1 MLLHSSSIYYMHNV
15 EAARWLLL
23 VSSVSGDNKTA
34 RMRIW
39 RALKACG
46 AGALRDGVYL
56 LPDSAAARDVFRE
69 QADEVIA
76 TGGTANLLTVAADG
90 EAQQRQFVALFDRSA
105 DYAAILKAL
114 GDA

>member
-1 MLLHSSSIYYMHNV
+1 MYDAEV
-15 EAARWLLL
+15 TRWLLL

-90 EAQQRQFVALFDRSA
+90 AAQQSRFIALFDRSD
-105 DYAAILKAL
+105 DYASLLNAL
-114 GDA
+114 GD